1 MKQEKK
7 KVSRILWA
15 LTLVLMMLVTGVLG
29 ATEVSAAAVKA
40 PSVNPVLYDAT
51 TISGDKVAKARV
63 NKQNVIATVHVTL
76 KGEDGTV
83 KATLSVTPT
92 SGTKWKVDLP
102 EGVKVAKGDTVT
114 VYQQIGEDKST
125 EVTKTAQPPKA
136 STVTLTMPTDEIWI
150 EQYVANI
157 VNADEKAEAIDLL
170 KKANPTI
177 AKDIKSVEFT
187 IAGTTTKTA
196 SYIVT
201 YTDNSKTGEIQA
213 PGLTI
218 KPVTETSRSPEIGS
232 ITIVDNVVK
241 GKLAGPG
248 PFDGIKV
255 QLVLRVD
262 KDKADKYCNENKCKV
277 DKDSSDPI
285 DVTLQDDGTFSYTLQ
300 AGESLKLDQIVG
312 VSVKEPHKFVS
323 CSTTTVKPVPVEK
336 TEVKDPRKLTAK
348 DKEAIDAA
356 IRKAYTVDGVS
367 KLPNGIGDWDG
378 VPAVIQIDDSGNV
391 KIFSGNDVE
400 VTYDSNYNP
409 VPVKNADGSVK
420 LNDGAKPKI
429 TIPAKDLV
437 KNIKPIAPVL
447 NEGENNK
454 VTITPNNGD
463 TDIVKV
469 TVKYKNKKN
478 QDQTV
483 EITKTDGNWTIP
495 TDSKLS
501 VDAATGLFTFDA
513 SDALNGGTVTAQFTD
528 NGGLTKD
535 EGPLDSGST
544 SITLTEKVDVTF
556 AGNGGGGSMDKV
568 TVKKGS
574 TYKLPANG
582 FTAPENKEFDG
593 WTVNGEDKKVGD
605 EITVTDNTI
614 VTAKWKDSMVD
625 VTFVGN
631 GGGGS
636 MDKATVKKGS
646 TYKLPESK
654 FTAPENKEFDGW
666 VVNGEDKKV
675 GDEITVTDN
684 TTVTAKWKDSMVDVT
699 FNGNGGGGS
708 MDKETVKKGS
718 TYKLPESKFTAPEN
732 QEFAGWEVN
741 GKAKNVGD
749 TITVNGNTTVI
760 AKYKDIEYKVT
771 FDGNSGTGSMDSAT
785 VKKGEKYKLPDNSF
799 GTPQG
804 KQGFKAWEVD
814 GKEVALGTEITID
827 KDTVVKAVWKDKPSK
842 PGGGGRVIVDNNQ
855 TPKPEDKKGDLTE
868 AALNKEDHYQ
878 YLIGYEDD
886 SFKPENNM
894 TREEVTVMFSRLLKN
909 SPVKGQVYA
918 YNFPDV
924 DQSRWSVTAI
934 SYMNKL
940 GIVKGYP
947 DGDFKPEASITRAE
961 FAAMAARFADLQEG
975 DKTFSDLDSSHWAYD
990 VVRKAASAGWI
1001 SGYPDGTFKADNPI
1015 TRAEVV
1021 TITNKMLN
1029 RKADQDF
1036 VDRNLDKLLSF
1047 IDLNKD
1053 YWAYYPIM
1061 EATNGHDYIRSTN
1074 KVDEKWQEVTNK
1086 SFVYDK

>member
-556 AGNGGGGSMDKV
+556 AGNGGGGSMDKA

-593 WTVNGEDKKVGD
+593 WT
-605 EITVTDNTI
+605 
-614 VTAKWKDSMVD
+614 
-625 VTFVGN
+625 
-631 GGGGS
+631 
-636 MDKATVKKGS
+636 
-646 TYKLPESK
+646 
-654 FTAPENKEFDGW
+654 
-666 VVNGEDKKV
+666 VNGEDKKV

-909 SPVKGQVYA
+909 PPVKGQVYA

-947 DGDFKPEASITRAE
+947 DGDFKPETSITRAE

>member
-556 AGNGGGGSMDKV
+556 AGNGGGGSMDKA

-614 VTAKWKDSMVD
+614 
-625 VTFVGN
+625 
-631 GGGGS
+631 
-636 MDKATVKKGS
+636 
-646 TYKLPESK
+646 
-654 FTAPENKEFDGW
+654 
-666 VVNGEDKKV
+666 
-675 GDEITVTDN
+675 
-684 TTVTAKWKDSMVDVT
+684 VTAKWKDSMVDVT

-909 SPVKGQVYA
+909 PPVKGQVYA

-947 DGDFKPEASITRAE
+947 DGDFKPETSITRAE